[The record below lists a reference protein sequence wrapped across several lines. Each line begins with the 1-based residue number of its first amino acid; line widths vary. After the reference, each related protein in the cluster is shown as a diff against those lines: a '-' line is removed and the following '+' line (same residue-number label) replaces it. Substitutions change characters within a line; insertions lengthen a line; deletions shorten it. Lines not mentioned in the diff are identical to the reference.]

1 MANDHNQPQP
11 RSNWRELWDACTRTW
26 QRAFLTLGII
36 VFLAVS
42 GIITGMINLIIGNVL
57 VPIAVLLVIVWVV
70 KTLAT
75 SGRRH

>member
-1 MANDHNQPQP
+1 MNNGHNQQHP

-36 VFLAVS
+36 VFLAAS
-42 GIITGMINLIIGNVL
+42 GIITGTINLIIGNVL
-57 VPIAVLLVIVWVV
+57 VPIAVLLVIVWVI
-70 KTLAT
+70 KTLAP

>member
-1 MANDHNQPQP
+1 MANDHNHQQP

-26 QRAFLTLGII
+26 QRALLTLGII

-42 GIITGMINLIIGNVL
+42 GIFHETINLIIGNVL

-70 KTLAT
+70 KTLAS

>member
-1 MANDHNQPQP
+1 MTDDHNQPHP

-42 GIITGMINLIIGNVL
+42 GIIMGMINLIITKVL
-57 VPIAVLLVIVWVV
+57 VPIAVLLVIVWVI
-70 KTLAT
+70 KTLAP

>member
-1 MANDHNQPQP
+1 MNNGHNQPQP

-36 VFLAVS
+36 VFLAAS
-42 GIITGMINLIIGNVL
+42 GIITGTINLIIGNVL
-57 VPIAVLLVIVWVV
+57 VPIAVLLVIVWVI
-70 KTLAT
+70 KTLAP